1 MNFKKMHGNG
11 NDFIIIEDL
20 NNEYLGKEG
29 NIALKLCNRNFGIG
43 ADGILIV
50 RNSKEADVE
59 MVIINSDG
67 SYASMCG
74 NGIRCFA
81 KYVYEEK
88 IVEKTIINIKTGDGI
103 KKVSLTLKGDN
114 IEEITVYMGKPS
126 LDPNNISEVSEKPII
141 NNPLEI
147 NNKLYIINSLHL
159 GVTHTVIIDKLSNY
173 KIEEGK
179 FIEENSFFKMKTN
192 VNFCEVLDRKSI
204 KIKTW
209 EVGAG
214 PTLACGTGSC
224 ASAYISY
231 MLGYTDNEISVI
243 VEGGTLK
250 VRIEDGDNI
259 YMIGNAENVFKGTL
273 LMEY

>member
-141 NNPLEI
+141 NKPLEI

>member
-50 RNSKEADVE
+50 RNSKEADIE

-126 LDPNNISEVSEKPII
+126 LNPSNISEVSEKPII
-141 NNPLEI
+141 NKPLEI
-147 NNKLYIINSLHL
+147 NNKRYIINSLHL

-224 ASAYISY
+224 ASAYMSY
-231 MLGYTDNEISVI
+231 MLGYTDNEVSVI

-250 VRIEDGDNI
+250 VRIEDGDDI

>member
-11 NDFIIIEDL
+11 NDFIVIEDL
-20 NNEYLGKEG
+20 NNEYLGKESS
-29 NIALKLCNRNFGIG
+29 IALKLCNRNFGIG

-50 RNSKEADVE
+50 RNSKEADIE

-103 KKVSLTLKGDN
+103 KKVSLTVKGDN
-114 IEEITVYMGKPS
+114 IEEITVYMGRPS
-126 LDPNNISEVSEKPII
+126 LNPSNIPAISEKSII
-141 NNPLEI
+141 NKPLEI

-159 GVTHTVIIDKLSNY
+159 GVAHTIIIDKLSNY

-179 FIEENSFFKMKTN
+179 LIEENRLFPKKTN
-192 VNFCEVLDRKSI
+192 VNFCEVLDRKNI

-209 EVGAG
+209 EIGAG
-214 PTLACGTGSC
+214 KTLACGTGSC
-224 ASAYISY
+224 ASAYISH
-231 MLGYTDNEISVI
+231 MLGYTDNEVSVI
-243 VEGGTLK
+243 VEGGKLK
-250 VRIEDGDNI
+250 VRIEDSDNI

>member
-141 NNPLEI
+141 NKPLEI

-179 FIEENSFFKMKTN
+179 FIEENSFFKIKTN

>member
-1 MNFKKMHGNG
+1 MHGNG
-11 NDFIIIEDL
+11 NDFIVIEDL
-20 NNEYLGKEG
+20 NNEYLGKESS
-29 NIALKLCNRNFGIG
+29 IALKLCNRNFGIG

-50 RNSKEADVE
+50 RNSKEADIE

-103 KKVSLTLKGDN
+103 KKVSLTVKGDN
-114 IEEITVYMGKPS
+114 IEEITVYMGRPS
-126 LDPNNISEVSEKPII
+126 LNPSNIPAISEKSII
-141 NNPLEI
+141 NKPLEI

-159 GVTHTVIIDKLSNY
+159 GVAHTIIIDKLSNY

-179 FIEENSFFKMKTN
+179 LIEENRLFPKKTN
-192 VNFCEVLDRKSI
+192 VNFCEVLDRKNI

-209 EVGAG
+209 EIGAG
-214 PTLACGTGSC
+214 KTLACGTGSC
-224 ASAYISY
+224 ASAYISH
-231 MLGYTDNEISVI
+231 MLGYTDNEVSVI
-243 VEGGTLK
+243 VEGGKLK
-250 VRIEDGDNI
+250 VRIEDSDNI

>member
-29 NIALKLCNRNFGIG
+29 SIALKLCNRNFGIG

-50 RNSKEADVE
+50 RNSKEADIE

-126 LDPNNISEVSEKPII
+126 LDPSNISEVSERPII
-141 NNPLEI
+141 NKPLEI
-147 NNKLYIINSLHL
+147 NNKIYIINSLHL

-224 ASAYISY
+224 ASAYMSY
-231 MLGYTDNEISVI
+231 ILGYTDNEVSVT

>member
-1 MNFKKMHGNG
+1 MHGNG
-11 NDFIIIEDL
+11 NDFIVIEDL
-20 NNEYLGKEG
+20 NNEYLGKESS
-29 NIALKLCNRNFGIG
+29 IALKLCNRNFGIG

-50 RNSKEADVE
+50 RNSKEADIE

-81 KYVYEEK
+81 KYIYEEN
-88 IVEKTIINIKTGDGI
+88 IVGKTIINIKTGDGI
-103 KKVSLTLKGDN
+103 KRVSLTIKGDS

-126 LDPNNISEVSEKPII
+126 LDPSRIVKVSEKPII
-141 NNPLEI
+141 NKHLEI
-147 NNKLYIINSLHL
+147 NNKVYIINSLHI
-159 GVTHTVIIDKLSNY
+159 GVTHTVIIDKLSKFN
-173 KIEEGK
+173 IEEGK
-179 FIEENSFFKMKTN
+179 LIEENSLFKMKTN

-214 PTLACGTGSC
+214 KTLACGTGSC
-224 ASAYISY
+224 ASAYMSY
-231 MLGYTDNEISVI
+231 MLGHTDNEVLVI

>member
-29 NIALKLCNRNFGIG
+29 SIALKLCNRNFGIG

-50 RNSKEADVE
+50 RNSKEADIE
-59 MVIINSDG
+59 MVIVNSDG

-126 LDPNNISEVSEKPII
+126 LDPSNISEVSEKPII
-141 NNPLEI
+141 NKPLEI
-147 NNKLYIINSLHL
+147 NNKIYIINSLHL

-224 ASAYISY
+224 ASAYMSY
-231 MLGYTDNEISVI
+231 ILGYTDNEVSVT

>member
-1 MNFKKMHGNG
+1 MHGNG

-29 NIALKLCNRNFGIG
+29 SIALKLCNRNFGIG

-50 RNSKEADVE
+50 RNSKEADIE

-114 IEEITVYMGKPS
+114 IEEITVYMEKPS
-126 LDPNNISEVSEKPII
+126 LDPSNISEVSEKPII
-141 NNPLEI
+141 NKPLEI
-147 NNKLYIINSLHL
+147 NNKIYIINSLHL

-224 ASAYISY
+224 ASAYMSY
-231 MLGYTDNEISVI
+231 ILGYTDNEVSVT

>member
-29 NIALKLCNRNFGIG
+29 SIALKLCNRNFGIG

-50 RNSKEADVE
+50 RNSKEADIE

-126 LDPNNISEVSEKPII
+126 LDPSNISEVSERPII
-141 NNPLEI
+141 NKPLEI
-147 NNKLYIINSLHL
+147 NNKIYIINSLHL

-224 ASAYISY
+224 ASAYMSY
-231 MLGYTDNEISVI
+231 ILGYTDNEVSVT

-250 VRIEDGDNI
+250 VRIEDVDNI

>member
-29 NIALKLCNRNFGIG
+29 SIALKLCNRNFGIG

-50 RNSKEADVE
+50 RNSKEADIE

-126 LDPNNISEVSEKPII
+126 LDPSNISEVSEKPII
-141 NNPLEI
+141 NKPLEI
-147 NNKLYIINSLHL
+147 NNKIYIINSLHL

-224 ASAYISY
+224 ASAYMSY
-231 MLGYTDNEISVI
+231 ILGYTDNEVSVT